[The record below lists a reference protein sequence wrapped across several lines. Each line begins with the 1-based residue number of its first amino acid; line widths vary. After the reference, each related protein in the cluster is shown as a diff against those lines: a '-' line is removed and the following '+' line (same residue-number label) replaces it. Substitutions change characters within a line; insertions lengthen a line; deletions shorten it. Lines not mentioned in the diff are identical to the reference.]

1 MNKIPHALSLG
12 IFLAVLWVML
22 SGYFTPLLLFFGVVS
37 ACLVVYLALRMDVV
51 DHEGHPVHLKIRL
64 TVSYWFWLLK
74 EIVISNIDVCRRIL
88 SPGMPISPVVIKIKS
103 TQATGLG
110 HVIYAN
116 SITLTPG
123 TVSMNVDG
131 DMIEVHALTGEGAAN
146 LEAGEMNRRVML
158 MENYK

>member
-12 IFLAVLWVML
+12 IFLAALWILL
-22 SGYFTPLLLFFGVVS
+22 SGYFTPLLLFFGLGSV
-37 ACLVVYLALRMDVV
+37 CLVVYLALRMDVV

-64 TVSYWFWLLK
+64 TINYWLWLLK

-88 SPGMPISPVVIKIKS
+88 SPGMTISPTVIKIKS

-123 TVSMNVDG
+123 TVSINLDG
-131 DMIEVHALTGEGAAN
+131 DIIEVHALTGEGAAN

-158 MENYK
+158 MEDYK